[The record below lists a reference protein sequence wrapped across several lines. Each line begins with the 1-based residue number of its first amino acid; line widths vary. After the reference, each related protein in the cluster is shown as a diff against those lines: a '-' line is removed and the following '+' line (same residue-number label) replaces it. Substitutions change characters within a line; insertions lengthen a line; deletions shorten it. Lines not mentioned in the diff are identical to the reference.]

1 MGQLEAELHVVAC
14 EARAVR
20 EQMQAQHA
28 VTAAAAYDHIVGTCQ
43 RFITTAPAFPTP
55 AGQDSDRGGVPEAV
69 GDPAQLQN
77 HGQGRDLGHLVLTGH
92 PQHHRAGPRTQERGQ
107 ALA

>member
-1 MGQLEAELHVVAC
+1 MGQLEAELHVVAR

-20 EQMQAQHA
+20 EQMQQEHA
-28 VTAAAAYDHIVGTCQ
+28 VTAAAAYDHIVRTCQ
-43 RFITTAPAFPTP
+43 RFITAAPAFPAPT
-55 AGQDSDRGGVPEAV
+55 GQDSDRDGVLEAV
-69 GDPAQLQN
+69 GDPAQLQD

-92 PQHHRAGPRTQERGQ
+92 AQHHRAGPRTQEHGQ

>member
-1 MGQLEAELHVVAC
+1 MGQLEAELHVVAR

-28 VTAAAAYDHIVGTCQ
+28 VTAAAAYDHIVRTCE

-55 AGQDSDRGGVPEAV
+55 TGQDSGCGGALEAV
-69 GDPAQLQN
+69 GDPAQLQD

-92 PQHHRAGPRTQERGQ
+92 PQHHRAGPRAQEHGQ
-107 ALA
+107 SFA

>member
-28 VTAAAAYDHIVGTCQ
+28 VTAAAAYDHIVRTCE
-43 RFITTAPAFPTP
+43 RFITAAPAFPTP
-55 AGQDSDRGGVPEAV
+55 AGQDSGCGGVLEAV

-92 PQHHRAGPRTQERGQ
+92 TQHHRAGPRAQEHGQ

>member
-28 VTAAAAYDHIVGTCQ
+28 VTAAAAYDHIVRTCE

-55 AGQDSDRGGVPEAV
+55 AGQDSARGGVLDPV

-92 PQHHRAGPRTQERGQ
+92 TQHHRAGPRAQEHGQ

>member
-28 VTAAAAYDHIVGTCQ
+28 VTAAAAYDHIVRTCE

-55 AGQDSDRGGVPEAV
+55 AGQDSARGGVL
-69 GDPAQLQN
+69 DPVRDPTQLQD
-77 HGQGRDLGHLVLTGH
+77 HSQGRDLGHLVLTGH
-92 PQHHRAGPRTQERGQ
+92 TQHHRAGPRAQEHGQ

>member
-1 MGQLEAELHVVAC
+1 MGQLEAELHVVAR

-28 VTAAAAYDHIVGTCQ
+28 VTAAAAYDHIVRTCE
-43 RFITTAPAFPTP
+43 RFITTAPAFPPP
-55 AGQDSDRGGVPEAV
+55 AGEDSDRSGVLDPV
-69 GDPAQLQN
+69 GDPPELQN
-77 HGQGRDLGHLVLTGH
+77 HRQGRDLGHLVLTGH
-92 PQHHRAGPRTQERGQ
+92 TQHHRTTARAQEHGQ

>member
-1 MGQLEAELHVVAC
+1 MGQLEAELHVVAR

-28 VTAAAAYDHIVGTCQ
+28 VTAAAAYDHIVRTCE

-55 AGQDSDRGGVPEAV
+55 TGQDSARGGVLDPV
-69 GDPAQLQN
+69 GNPPDLQD
-77 HGQGRDLGHLVLTGH
+77 HSQGCDLGHLVLTGH
-92 PQHHRAGPRTQERGQ
+92 TQHHRAGPRAQEHGQ

>member
-28 VTAAAAYDHIVGTCQ
+28 VTAAAAYDHIVRTCE
-43 RFITTAPAFPTP
+43 RFITAAPAFPAPT
-55 AGQDSDRGGVPEAV
+55 GQDSGCGGVLEAV
-69 GDPAQLQN
+69 GDPAQLQD
-77 HGQGRDLGHLVLTGH
+77 HGQGRDLGHLVLAGH
-92 PQHHRAGPRTQERGQ
+92 AQHHRAGPRAQEHGQ
-107 ALA
+107 SFA

>member
-20 EQMQAQHA
+20 EQMQQEHA
-28 VTAAAAYDHIVGTCQ
+28 VTAAAAYDHIVRTCE
-43 RFITTAPAFPTP
+43 RFITAAPAFPAPT
-55 AGQDSDRGGVPEAV
+55 GQDSGCGGVLEAV
-69 GDPAQLQN
+69 RDPAQLQD

-92 PQHHRAGPRTQERGQ
+92 AQHHRAGPRAQEHGQ
-107 ALA
+107 SFA